1 MGDINNKIKDLVETV
16 GNGLYKKVFQDEVD
30 LEIFTYDDAVTFF
43 IKEKMK
49 VQGAEKCMIAI
60 NRESD
65 LKNNNSNKLPQN
77 NRFVVRQ
84 ILLDK
89 DENPIYKTQNSYFG
103 RILTVDTFD
112 QELIKYMN
120 GENKKIMEMK

>member
-16 GNGLYKKVFQDEVD
+16 GNGLYRKVFHDEVD
-30 LEIFTYDDAVTFF
+30 LECFTYDEAVTFF

-49 VQGAEKCMIAI
+49 TQGAEKCMIAI
-60 NRESD
+60 NRENE
-65 LKNNNSNKLPQN
+65 LKNNNCEKLPQN

-89 DENPIYKTQNSYFG
+89 NENPIYKTQNSYVG
-103 RILTVDTFD
+103 RILTVSTFD
-112 QELIKYMN
+112 QELIEYMN
-120 GENKKIMEMK
+120 GENKKIMK

>member
-1 MGDINNKIKDLVETV
+1 MGDINNKFKDLVETV

-30 LEIFTYDDAVTFF
+30 LEIFTYNDAVTFF

-65 LKNNNSNKLPQN
+65 LNNNNSNKLPQN
-77 NRFVVRQ
+77 NKFVVRQ
-84 ILLDK
+84 ILLDR
-89 DENPIYKTQNSYFG
+89 DENPIYKTKNSYFG

-112 QELIKYMN
+112 QELIEYMN